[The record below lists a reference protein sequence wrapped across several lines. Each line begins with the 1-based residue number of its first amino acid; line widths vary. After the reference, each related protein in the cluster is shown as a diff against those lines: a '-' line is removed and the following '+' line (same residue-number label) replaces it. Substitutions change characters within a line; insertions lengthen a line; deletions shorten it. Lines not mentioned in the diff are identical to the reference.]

1 VIESRDYAIRAGFFS
16 RNPIVKSPETRILFM
31 GTPDYAVPSLTAL
44 AGRYTIV
51 GVITQP
57 DRPAGRGRRIRF
69 SPVKTVALECDLPIF
84 QPKSLRTQQA
94 LDRISSWAP
103 DVIVT
108 AAIGHILT
116 ADVLAIPTR
125 GTINVHASLLPRWR
139 GGAPIQAALLA
150 GDKETGVTIMCTDKG
165 MDTGPILSQ
174 RAIAVEPRETAAT
187 LHGKLAQ
194 LGAELLM
201 EILPRWLSGDL
212 IPQPQPASGV
222 TRAPLVRKEDG
233 LINWQKTARYIDR
246 HVRAYTPWP
255 GAYTFWGGKRIIVT
269 EARPLPDISTD
280 ARPMWGTVIL
290 HDQCPAVVTGDGL
303 LRLDG
308 IQIAGKRAT
317 SGSDF
322 VRGRPD
328 FIGAR
333 LESPG

>member
-1 VIESRDYAIRAGFFS
+1 M
-16 RNPIVKSPETRILFM
+16 KSPGTRILFM
-31 GTPDYAVPSLTAL
+31 GTPDYAVPSLKAL

-57 DRPAGRGRRIRF
+57 DRPAGRGRKVRF
-69 SPVKTVALECDLPIF
+69 SSVKNVALERDLPIF
-84 QPKSLRTQQA
+84 QPESLRTEQA

-125 GTINVHASLLPRWR
+125 GTLNVHASLLPRWR

-150 GDKETGVTIMCTDKG
+150 GDKETGVTILCTDEG

-174 RAIAVEPRETAAT
+174 RAVAVEPRETAAT
-187 LHGKLAQ
+187 LHDKLAQ
-194 LGAELLM
+194 LGAELLL
-201 EILPRWLSGDL
+201 ETLPPWLSGDL
-212 IPQPQPASGV
+212 TPQPQPTSGV
-222 TRAPLVRKEDG
+222 TTAPLVHKEDG
-233 LINWQKTARYIDR
+233 LINWQQTARHIDR

-255 GAYTFWGGKRIIVT
+255 GAYTFWSGNRIIVT
-269 EARPLPDISTD
+269 EAWPLPDIAVD
-280 ARPMWGTVIL
+280 AQPMWGTVIQ

-303 LRLDG
+303 VRLDG
-308 IQIAGKRAT
+308 LQIAGKRAT

-333 LESPG
+333 LESAE